1 MRLLFNMCCVLLI
14 ISCSTNVST
23 ESIIIKDLHAQ
34 ASNEGSMLRIDTLV
48 VVSNKAISTF
58 DVVQEELMFL
68 RRFNSDLKETV
79 NLNLQLKELL
89 LEDLNEINHLN
100 LTIENKSRLDYLYKQ
115 INSCDSTIN
124 LYQPQLTKNTN
135 EISSILTNT
144 EFAETDQLQYKEI
157 SYFIKGQVDQK
168 ILNDTVVIY
177 IRNGM
182 ESIYSLTNVLYVGE
196 LNRGVD

>member
-14 ISCSTNVST
+14 ISCSTSVST

-34 ASNEGSMLRIDTLV
+34 VSNEGSTLRIDTLV

-124 LYQPQLTKNTN
+124 LYKPQLTKNTN

-168 ILNDTVVIY
+168 ILNDTVVVY

-196 LNRGVD
+196 

>member
-34 ASNEGSMLRIDTLV
+34 ASNEGSTLRIDTLV

>member
-1 MRLLFNMCCVLLI
+1 M
-14 ISCSTNVST
+14 
-23 ESIIIKDLHAQ
+23 
-34 ASNEGSMLRIDTLV
+34 
-48 VVSNKAISTF
+48 
-58 DVVQEELMFL
+58 
-68 RRFNSDLKETV
+68 
-79 NLNLQLKELL
+79 
-89 LEDLNEINHLN
+89 EDLNEINHLN

-124 LYQPQLTKNTN
+124 LYQPQLTKNTIK
-135 EISSILTNT
+135 ISSILTNT

-196 LNRGVD
+196 

>member
-34 ASNEGSMLRIDTLV
+34 VSNGGSTLRIDTLV

-144 EFAETDQLQYKEI
+144 EFAETDQLNYKEI
-157 SYFIKGQVDQK
+157 TYFIKGQVDQK

-196 LNRGVD
+196 

>member
-1 MRLLFNMCCVLLI
+1 MCCVLLI

-34 ASNEGSMLRIDTLV
+34 ASNEGSTLRIDTLV

-196 LNRGVD
+196 

>member
-14 ISCSTNVST
+14 ISCSTSVST

-34 ASNEGSMLRIDTLV
+34 ASNEGSTLRIDTLV

-196 LNRGVD
+196 

>member
-14 ISCSTNVST
+14 ISCSTSVST

-157 SYFIKGQVDQK
+157 TYFIKGQVDQK

-196 LNRGVD
+196 

>member
-168 ILNDTVVIY
+168 TLNDTVVIY

-196 LNRGVD
+196 

>member
-1 MRLLFNMCCVLLI
+1 MSNTIVQCVFNMCCVLLI

-34 ASNEGSMLRIDTLV
+34 ASNEGSTLRIDTLV

-196 LNRGVD
+196 

>member
-1 MRLLFNMCCVLLI
+1 MRLLYYMCCVLLV
-14 ISCSTNVST
+14 ISCSNMTEST

-34 ASNEGSMLRIDTLV
+34 ASNEGSTLMIDTLV

-100 LTIENKSRLDYLYKQ
+100 PTIENKSRLDYLYKQ

-124 LYQPQLTKNTN
+124 LYQPQLTENTN
-135 EISSILTNT
+135 EINSILANT
-144 EFAETDQLQYKEI
+144 EFAETDQLLYKEI
-157 SYFIKGQVDQK
+157 TYFIKGQVDQK
-168 ILNDTVVIY
+168 ILNDTVVVY

-196 LNRGVD
+196 

>member
-14 ISCSTNVST
+14 ISCSTSVST

-34 ASNEGSMLRIDTLV
+34 VSNEGSTLRIDTLV

-124 LYQPQLTKNTN
+124 LCEPQLTKNTN

-196 LNRGVD
+196 

>member
-34 ASNEGSMLRIDTLV
+34 ASNEGSTLRIDTLV

-100 LTIENKSRLDYLYKQ
+100 PTIENKSRLDYLYKQ

-135 EISSILTNT
+135 EISSILKNT
-144 EFAETDQLQYKEI
+144 EFAETDQLNYKEI
-157 SYFIKGQVDQK
+157 TYFIKGQVDQK

-182 ESIYSLTNVLYVGE
+182 ESIYSLTNVLFVGE
-196 LNRGVD
+196 

>member
-34 ASNEGSMLRIDTLV
+34 ASNEGSTLRIDTLV

-144 EFAETDQLQYKEI
+144 EFAETVQLQYKEI

-196 LNRGVD
+196 

>member
-196 LNRGVD
+196 

>member
-34 ASNEGSMLRIDTLV
+34 ASNEGSTLRIDTLV

-196 LNRGVD
+196 

>member
-34 ASNEGSMLRIDTLV
+34 ASNEGSTLRIDTLV

-79 NLNLQLKELL
+79 RFNL
-89 LEDLNEINHLN
+89 
-100 LTIENKSRLDYLYKQ
+100 
-115 INSCDSTIN
+115 
-124 LYQPQLTKNTN
+124 KN
-135 EISSILTNT
+135 IILTNPNERIMIPDFGVGIT
-144 EFAETDQLQYKEI
+144 QALFERSSYDLLELIQNRMTKQI
-157 SYFIKGQVDQK
+157 SVYAPYVT
-168 ILNDTVVIY
+168 ILELVLDPVEDT
-177 IRNGM
+177 
-182 ESIYSLTNVLYVGE
+182 SLRISLKYAYWWRWSE
-196 LNRGVD
+196 

>member
-34 ASNEGSMLRIDTLV
+34 ASNEGSTLRIDTLV

-100 LTIENKSRLDYLYKQ
+100 PTIENKSRLDYLYKQ

-124 LYQPQLTKNTN
+124 LY
-135 EISSILTNT
+135 
-144 EFAETDQLQYKEI
+144 
-157 SYFIKGQVDQK
+157 
-168 ILNDTVVIY
+168 
-177 IRNGM
+177 
-182 ESIYSLTNVLYVGE
+182 
-196 LNRGVD
+196 

>member
-14 ISCSTNVST
+14 ISCSTSVST

-34 ASNEGSMLRIDTLV
+34 VSNEGSTLRIDTLV

-124 LYQPQLTKNTN
+124 LCEPQLTKNTN

-157 SYFIKGQVDQK
+157 IYFIKGQVDQK

-196 LNRGVD
+196 

>member
-1 MRLLFNMCCVLLI
+1 MRLLYYMCCVLLV
-14 ISCSTNVST
+14 ISCSNMTEST

-34 ASNEGSMLRIDTLV
+34 ASNEGSTLMIDTLV

-100 LTIENKSRLDYLYKQ
+100 PTIENKSRLDYLYKQ

-124 LYQPQLTKNTN
+124 LYQPQLTENTN
-135 EISSILTNT
+135 EINSILANT

-157 SYFIKGQVDQK
+157 TYFIKGQVDQK
-168 ILNDTVVIY
+168 ILNDTVVVY

-196 LNRGVD
+196 